1 MFDTIR
7 SYFAPLLLLTFVT
20 FCLGSGA
27 MVEEAVWR
35 VSKLSG
41 DASVTTS
48 GQWLALT
55 EGVMIKLG
63 DNVRTGQTGQVLLK
77 RGEETI
83 LMSPNSVIGIAAE
96 SKSGL
101 STTIIQQ
108 AGSILLEVEKRSVN
122 HFAVET
128 PTLAA
133 VVKGTRFRVTVNS
146 SDSRVDVL
154 GGQVEVQDFK
164 SGQYAMVR
172 PKQTAM
178 VSAQGSPGLF
188 LSGLGNLNPIEQ
200 GTPRNA
206 SVSPVPPESHL
217 SVSATKGQ
225 NVRVAS
231 ASITLP
237 PASLMPLNSKQPD
250 WSLQLASFVMSFAK
264 SKASGGQNRR
274 EDLFF
279 AGAVAGTIFLAVS
292 SAVAITQRRRKS
304 KVNSAAFRLR

>member
-7 SYFAPLLLLTFVT
+7 SYLAPLLLLIFVT

-27 MVEEAVWR
+27 IAEDAIWR
-35 VSKLSG
+35 VSKASG
-41 DASVTTS
+41 EASVTTA

-55 EGVMIKLG
+55 EGVTIKLG
-63 DNVRTGQTGQVLLK
+63 DNVRTGQNGQVLLK
-77 RGEETI
+77 RGAETI

-122 HFAVET
+122 RFAVET
-128 PTLAA
+128 PFLSA
-133 VVKGTRFRVTVNS
+133 VVKGTHFRVTVNS

-154 GGQVEVQDFK
+154 GGQVEVQDLK
-164 SGQYAMVR
+164 SGQYAMVL

-178 VSAQGSPGLF
+178 VSAQGPPGLF
-188 LSGLGNLNPIEQ
+188 LSGLGLLNPIEQ
-200 GTPRNA
+200 GTPRSA
-206 SVSPVPPESHL
+206 SVSPMPPESHL
-217 SVSATKGQ
+217 SVSGTNGQ
-225 NVRVAS
+225 PFRVAS

-237 PASLMPLNSKQPD
+237 AASLMPLNSKQPD
-250 WSLQLASFVMSFAK
+250 WSVQLASYVMSFAK
-264 SKASGGQNRR
+264 SKANGRQNRR

-279 AGAVAGTIFLAVS
+279 AGAVAGAIFLAVS
-292 SAVAITQRRRKS
+292 SAVAIAQRRRKS
-304 KVNSAAFRLR
+304 KAKLAAFR